1 MEKNRLKR
9 LYALT
14 IVVVLCV
21 MPAAAIDSSTN
32 ITTENQTAPED
43 APEIIPED
51 APVAVIDEETPHTSP
66 DTNATE
72 RHRLAIVAGGP
83 CNLSEL
89 NEAALDAPV
98 DVTVLNGTEAL
109 LYNFSAERLI
119 FAASVNDA
127 VIKQIAATMDPTAP
141 LVVYDTPAG
150 TELGTLA
157 DTSTAARWTEG
168 GTENFR
174 ALMIY
179 LDTTSAGNATQTECP
194 DNRTLA
200 IVTGDTARQA
210 AVANV
215 SATASLKIAL
225 FNETEA
231 QQHDFAE
238 DSLIFAAS
246 DDDTLE
252 QIADTVADNA
262 TLLVCEQEGD
272 STVGTPAGDLLEK
285 YWLYGGEENL
295 FNMVLALEN
304 EYYGTNHT
312 LADPLPPGERPKIAY
327 VFSRTS
333 EFSSMRAIAEEK
345 DVQARMNVTV
355 YLGRSNENLS
365 FDLSAQDVVLLSNI
379 DAGVIEDL
387 SNTVEAARDNG
398 ATIISMGPLAQSYN
412 LHTLSPESNE
422 SKKIEEYLEYPSEHN
437 HRSLALY
444 MGATFCNLTC
454 EAEDPETRPVY
465 GIYHPAAP
473 EIFSSVT
480 AYLDWYAGT
489 GRYDPANPTVGI
501 MTGDYK
507 YFARDGPMLDA
518 LIDSFENRSV
528 NVILGTY
535 HYKDPVNIGYF
546 MQNGTVLIDTAI
558 VISKGSRLDY
568 SDPDRGIENLKTLDV
583 PVLNAVRL
591 FYDVNETTWRQS
603 PHGVGPEQ
611 TYQLAA
617 AELDGII
624 EPIVFAGKEPDP
636 VTGELCYK
644 PFEDQTAWL
653 TDRAIGWMN
662 LHRTANADK
671 KVIIPY
677 YCSEAGK
684 AFIGADIDY
693 YLDAQASLAN
703 LLAGMKERGY
713 DLGGRAVPDADELAD
728 LMVEYGHNYG
738 KWASDELEEC
748 VQNGDAIL
756 IPEAQYLA
764 WFNELPADKKAEVR
778 DVWGEPPGDIMVYEN
793 GGEKFLVIPT
803 IRFGNVMLAPDPMSG
818 LDQDVDVMYRD
829 SSIPPT
835 HQCIAFYLYMDRVYN
850 ADAIFSIFSAIPTM
864 PGKECGLAC
873 TDWGAIL
880 SGDMPHIHVLP
891 MDAEGIFDHRR
902 ANMAIVDFMT
912 PTIVPSG
919 LYGDFADLEDAID
932 NYQTVVDEAVKAQ
945 YKSQI
950 IVSVKNLSLD
960 SALDVNASVFVEDDD
975 AFEAFLPDL
984 ESYLTSMKTSCMPY
998 GSHTLGEVPEGEPL
1012 AAMLKGMID
1021 PDYSEHVA
1029 AAGGD
1034 DESGLEILCL
1044 VVNGTAPADAQAD
1057 VLGTTTADIS
1067 NDLALGLD
1075 YLDRING
1082 CTVEIPR
1089 ILDALEAR
1097 YIPPGPN
1104 GDPIRNPDA
1113 LPTGRNLHT
1122 FDDREIPTAAAWNV
1136 GTDLG
1141 DELIAR
1147 YIEDHG
1153 EYPGKISFLLWSIET
1168 SRHQGTM
1175 ESEIFWMLGV
1185 RPVWDSRNRV
1195 KDVELIPSSELG
1207 RPRVDV
1213 LVVCSGSYRDMYA
1226 SRLELI
1232 DKAVRLAAEADDG
1245 AMPNYVK
1252 INTEDT
1258 YQSLIASG
1266 YDEETARTL
1275 SLARIFCPP
1284 PGSYSPGIEHA
1295 IGASDTWDNTSAIAD
1310 YYIDRMGYIYSGGI
1324 WGEQYADVFRDN
1336 LEDVSACVFSR
1347 TSNVYG
1353 CLEHPMVAAYFGG
1366 LNLAIKE
1373 VTGRSV
1379 DMYINN
1385 LRSAQDQ
1392 KLETLG
1398 EFLSKDLYSRYLN
1411 PTWIEGMMGHGYDGS
1426 RYFVSLVEN
1435 TWIWDVT
1442 MPDLISE
1449 GMWDDIYE
1457 TYVLDSNNLGLSE
1470 FFDEQNPYALQ
1481 SIEARLL
1488 DAARKGYWNPDDGAL
1503 QQLADDFQR
1512 SVDINGV
1519 TCCHH
1524 TCGNLDLSNYIQ
1536 GMMKTAAPD
1545 GSDDSGGEP
1554 PAQVVSE
1561 SAAKTP
1567 SASEDGPSGDHAAA
1581 NSTATSGYGQNQQ
1594 MPAAPQIAPPDAGV
1608 SGHVMEE
1615 MNYENQESGA
1625 TTIPIIPILIVAIV
1639 IGAVFAGIWWKRT

>member
-1 MEKNRLKR
+1 MEKKQWKWLC
-9 LYALT
+9 ALT
-14 IVVVLCV
+14 ILVLLCAA
-21 MPAAAIDSSTN
+21 PAAAGTDPGANATAQN
-32 ITTENQTAPED
+32 ETLPEITTD
-43 APEIIPED
+43 VEI
-51 APVAVIDEETPHTSP
+51 P
-66 DTNATE
+66 DTHAAE
-72 RHRLAIVAGGP
+72 RHRLAIVAGDP
-83 CNLSEL
+83 CNLSAL
-89 NEAALDAPV
+89 REAADDAPL
-98 DVTVLNGTEAL
+98 DVMLLNRTEAL
-109 LYNFSAERLI
+109 LYDFSAEHLI
-119 FAASVNDA
+119 FAASVDEA
-127 VIKQIAATMDPTAP
+127 VIEEIAATMDPDAP
-141 LVVYDTPAG
+141 LLVCDLACETDAGTPADAN
-150 TELGTLA
+150 T
-157 DTSTAARWTEG
+157 TAYWRYG
-168 GTENFR
+168 GRDNFR
-174 ALMIY
+174 SLITY
-179 LDTTSAGNATQTECP
+179 LDNVYFGNTTQVDPPIRPECP
-194 DNRTLA
+194 GNRTLA
-200 IVTGDTARQA
+200 IVTDDPERRASIA
-210 AVANV
+210 HL
-215 SATASLKIAL
+215 SATAPLTVAL
-225 FNETEA
+225 FNGSEA
-231 QQHDFAE
+231 LLHDFAA
-238 DSLIFAAS
+238 DPLIFASSTQNAA
-246 DDDTLE
+246 LE
-252 QIADTVADNA
+252 QIAATIDENA
-262 TLLVCEQEGD
+262 TVVVCDPPGD
-272 STVGTPAGDLLEK
+272 SAGGTPASDLLEQ

-304 EYYGTNHT
+304 EFYGTNHT
-312 LADPLPPGERPKIAY
+312 LADPIPPAERPKIAY

-333 EFSSMRAIAEEK
+333 EISSMNAIAEEG
-345 DVQARMNVTV
+345 DIQARMNVSV
-355 YLGRSNENLS
+355 HLGRSNEDLS
-365 FDLSAQDVVLLSNI
+365 FDLSDQDVILLSNL
-379 DAGVIEDL
+379 DAGVIEAI
-387 SNTVEAARDNG
+387 SGTVTAARGNG
-398 ATIISMGPLAQSYN
+398 AAIVSMGPLVQSYN
-412 LHTLSPESNE
+412 LHTVSPESNE
-422 SKKIEEYLEYPSEHN
+422 SKRMEEYLEYPSEHN
-437 HRSLALY
+437 YRNLALY

-454 EAEDPETRPVY
+454 EAADPETRPVY
-465 GIYHPAAP
+465 GIYHPDAP
-473 EIFSSVT
+473 GIFSNVT
-480 AYLDWYAGT
+480 AYLAWYAGT
-489 GRYDPANPTVGI
+489 GRYDPAGPTVGI

-518 LIDSFENRSV
+518 LVDSFENRSV

-546 MQNGTVLIDTAI
+546 MENGTVLIDTAI

-568 SDPDRGIENLKTLDV
+568 SDPGRGIENLKILDV

-636 VTGELCYK
+636 VTGELYYK

-653 TDRAIGWMN
+653 TDRAIGWIN

-684 AFIGADIDY
+684 AFVGADIDY

-703 LLAGMKERGY
+703 LLAGMEERGY

-728 LMVEYGHNYG
+728 LMMEYGHNYG
-738 KWASDELEEC
+738 TWAYDELEAC
-748 VQNGDAIL
+748 VQNGDVIL

-764 WFNELPADKKAEVR
+764 WFNELPADKQAEVR
-778 DVWGEPPGDIMVYEN
+778 SVWGEPPGEIMVYDS
-793 GGEKFLVIPT
+793 GGERSLVIPT

-818 LDQDVDVMYRD
+818 WDQDDDVTYRD

-850 ADAIFSIFSAIPTM
+850 ADGIFSIFSAIPTM
-864 PGKECGLAC
+864 PGKESGLAC

-919 LYGDFADLEDAID
+919 LYGDFADLEDAIA
-932 NYQTVVDEAVKAQ
+932 NYRTVVDEAVKAE

-950 IVSVKNLSLD
+950 LVAIVDLSLEEPLEAD
-960 SALDVNASVFVEDDD
+960 ASSLAGDDA

-984 ESYLTSMKTSCMPY
+984 ESYLDAMKTSFMPY

-1012 AAMLKGMID
+1012 AAMIKGMID
-1021 PDYSEHVA
+1021 PDYSDHVA

-1034 DESGLEILCL
+1034 DESGLEILSL
-1044 VVNGTAPADAQAD
+1044 VVNGTAPADAQTA
-1057 VLGTTTADIS
+1057 VLGTTTADLS
-1067 NDLALGLD
+1067 GDLALGLD

-1089 ILDALEAR
+1089 ILDALEAK

-1104 GDPIRNPDA
+1104 GDPIRSPDA

-1122 FDDREIPTAAAWNV
+1122 FDDREVPTKAAWNV
-1136 GTDLG
+1136 GTRLG
-1141 DELIAR
+1141 DDLIAR

-1185 RPVWDSRNRV
+1185 RPVWDKSNRV

-1207 RPRVDV
+1207 RPRIDV

-1226 SRLELI
+1226 SKLELI
-1232 DKAVRLAAEADDG
+1232 DKAVRLAAETDDG

-1258 YQSLIASG
+1258 YQSLIAAG

-1295 IGASDTWDNTSAIAD
+1295 IGASETWDNASAIAG
-1310 YYIDRMGYIYSGGI
+1310 YYIDRMGYVYSGGI
-1324 WGEQYADVFRDN
+1324 WGEQYADVFRAN
-1336 LEDVSACVFSR
+1336 LEDVNACVFSR

-1366 LNLAIKE
+1366 LNLAIRE
-1373 VTGRSV
+1373 VTGESV

-1392 KLETLG
+1392 KLETLS
-1398 EFLSKDLYSRYLN
+1398 EFLSRDLYSRYLN

-1426 RYFVSLVEN
+1426 RYLLSLVEN
-1435 TWIWDVT
+1435 VWIWDVT
-1442 MPDLISE
+1442 MPDLISD
-1449 GMWDDIYE
+1449 GMWDRIYE

-1470 FFDEQNPYALQ
+1470 FFGEQNPYALQ

-1488 DAARKGYWNPDDGAL
+1488 DAARKGYWNADAAAL
-1503 QQLADDFQR
+1503 QHLAAEFQR
-1512 SVDINGV
+1512 SVAMNGV

-1536 GMMKTAAPD
+1536 GVMNAMNADSSDDGPESAPASSVNTPAAAVTAAAD
-1545 GSDDSGGEP
+1545 GLSGE
-1554 PAQVVSE
+1554 Q
-1561 SAAKTP
+1561 T
-1567 SASEDGPSGDHAAA
+1567 AA
-1581 NSTATSGYGQNQQ
+1581 NATVSGGYGQNAQ
-1594 MPAAPQIAPPDAGV
+1594 MPASPQIAAPDAGV
-1608 SGHVMEE
+1608 SGHVMQE
-1615 MNYENQESGA
+1615 MNHESGESGS
-1625 TTIPIIPILIVAIV
+1625 TTTPLVPILVVAIV
-1639 IGAVFAGIWWKRT
+1639 IGAVFAGIRWKKI